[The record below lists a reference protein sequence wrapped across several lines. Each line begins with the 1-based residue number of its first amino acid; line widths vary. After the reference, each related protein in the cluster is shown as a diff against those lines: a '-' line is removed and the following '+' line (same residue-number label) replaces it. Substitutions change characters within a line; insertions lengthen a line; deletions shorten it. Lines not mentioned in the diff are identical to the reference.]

1 MREET
6 SSIESD
12 AEDEFCTKQAHSGI
26 PRLMADDVHLNVAPS
41 LKVRVSKQPTVALWP
56 KVFVNKAFRGSFE
69 KSSA

>member
-12 AEDEFCTKQAHSGI
+12 AEDEFCTKQAHSRI

-41 LKVRVSKQPTVALWP
+41 LKVRVSKQPSSLA
-56 KVFVNKAFRGSFE
+56 KSICEQSFSRE
-69 KSSA
+69 L